1 MSSQPRRVRY
11 RLTDLARGDLDGL
24 APFGLFVYE
33 RVLEQILLDPSND
46 NPMIRDMSPFEIEAD
61 AVAVTGNIAIW
72 FHRAGEDGILIKGI
86 EWRGP
91 VTGPQAH

>member
-1 MSSQPRRVRY
+1 MARH
-11 RLTDLARGDLDGL
+11 DLERL

-46 NPMIRDMSPFEIEAD
+46 NPIVRDMSPFEIAAD

-72 FHRAGEDGILIKGI
+72 FDRAGEDAILIKGI

-91 VTGPQAH
+91 GTGFRAR